1 MKWKK
6 VSTNQ
11 DKINKKINK
20 QKQIEQV
27 NQFNTKKNLN
37 PLVLTRPSTL
47 E

>member
-27 NQFNTKKNLN
+27 NQFNPKKI
-37 PLVLTRPSTL
+37 LTH
-47 E
+47 